1 MSNRFDFSFSD
12 RKENGDDHLNLSI
25 SFENP
30 QSSSEVAN
38 KLQTFL
44 NAAGY
49 GNIEV
54 IVSTARE
61 EDFLFETVKDLE
73 YEI

>member
-12 RKENGDDHLNLSI
+12 RKENGDDYLNVNI
-25 SFENP
+25 SFENAE
-30 QSSSEVAN
+30 SSSEVAH

-54 IVSTARE
+54 VVSTARE